1 MEEPLS
7 RTMRAAAPLLLIG
20 LWCQSMAG
28 LQAAY
33 RLEEWLAAVERH
45 EPGTFDA
52 AAREIASWPDQ
63 HLAAVIQDVGELAPF
78 LVRARIRFHR
88 SGAMSTAKISDGRR
102 LTWGEV
108 QQLFGLTDDEADA
121 GDPGRL
127 VLRAVLLHTDISV
140 NVDWHDPLQQPS
152 RPATSRSFLI
162 ADGRHEGVAEIVP
175 HWRLARVLLDLIPQ
189 GSPHAEA
196 KRRWYV
202 AAAAFLQSR
211 GGHASLMPH
220 LARGA
225 QIYPHEAELHFYS
238 GSMHET
244 LASRSIQRGVRSL
257 PTAVQATLAVK
268 EARTHLEEARAR
280 FRSAL
285 EAAPDLAEAR
295 VRLGYVLGAL
305 GRHNEAV
312 AELQAALATP
322 ADRRTQ
328 YYGALL
334 LGAAQ
339 RHLGQREAARNSNE
353 RAAALYPH
361 AQSPRLA
368 LSSLARAAGQRS
380 AATRILVEAL
390 PAEQSESLRDPWWE
404 YFWAPLD
411 RADRLLGQWRTSV
424 VERSAR

>member
-1 MEEPLS
+1 
-7 RTMRAAAPLLLIG
+7 
-20 LWCQSMAG
+20 MAG
-28 LQAAY
+28 LLPDY
-33 RLEEWLAAVERH
+33 RLERWLSAVEQH
-45 EPGTFDA
+45 QPGTFDA

-102 LTWGEV
+102 LTWAEV
-108 QQLFGLTDDEADA
+108 QQLFGMTDDEADA

-152 RPATSRSFLI
+152 RPGPSRSFLI

-175 HWRLARVLLDLIPQ
+175 HWRLARALLDVIPRD
-189 GSPHAEA
+189 SPHAEA

-202 AAAAFLQSR
+202 ATAAFLHSR

-220 LARGA
+220 LARGMR
-225 QIYPHEAELHFYS
+225 IYPDDAELRFYS
-238 GSMHET
+238 GTMHET
-244 LASRSIQRGVRSL
+244 LASPSIQRGVRSL
-257 PTAVQATLAVK
+257 PSAVQATLAVK

-285 EAAPDLAEAR
+285 EAAPDFTEAR

-305 GRHNEAV
+305 GRHDEAL
-312 AELQAALATP
+312 AELQATLAAP
-322 ADRRTQ
+322 ADRRTR

-339 RHLGQREAARNSNE
+339 RRLGRREAARDAYE
-353 RAAALYPH
+353 RAAALYPL
-361 AQSPRLA
+361 AQSPRLG

-380 AATRILVEAL
+380 TAARILLKTL

-404 YFWAPLD
+404 YFWTPLD
-411 RADRLLGQWRTSV
+411 RADRLLGEWRTAV